1 MINIK
6 NHDQKTNKE
15 IKTKRS
21 REEGDNNEYQ

>member
-1 MINIK
+1 MMNIM

-21 REEGDNNEYQ
+21 REEGDDNEC

>member
-1 MINIK
+1 MNIM

-21 REEGDNNEYQ
+21 REEGDDNEC